1 MYYAF
6 IMAGGSGTRLW
17 PLSRQAHPKQTLRL
31 VGERSLFQQAV
42 DRLAPLFPYERILV
56 GTRREYIGLLQQQVP
71 ELSAANYILEP
82 EGRGTA
88 PAIGLAAVHLHQR
101 DPEAVM
107 AVLTAD
113 HYIRDTARF
122 LLILSAADAV
132 AQNGALVTLGI
143 LPSTPSAGYGY
154 IKQGQS
160 LDCVEGFSVYQV
172 DKFIEKPDQAT
183 ADSMFASSE
192 YAWNSGMF
200 IWKVSVI
207 LDEFKRQMPEFYE
220 QLTQLETTI
229 GTPDYETTLQRIW
242 PLAPVQTID
251 YGIMEGARFTAVIP
265 VEFGWTDVGSW
276 ASLSELLPANQ
287 QGNIFTG
294 PHMALDTQDT
304 LVFSSKRLVAT
315 IGIKGMVIV
324 DTEDALLVCPKEREQ
339 EVRRVVNLLKEEQYR
354 RWL

>member
-1 MYYAF
+1 M
-6 IMAGGSGTRLW
+6 
-17 PLSRQAHPKQTLRL
+17 
-31 VGERSLFQQAV
+31 FQHAV

-56 GTRREYIGLLQQQVP
+56 GTRREYAGLLQQQVP
-71 ELSAANYILEP
+71 ELPAANYILEP
-82 EGRGTA
+82 KGSGTA
-88 PAIGLAAVHLHQR
+88 PAIGLAAVHIHQR

-122 LLILSAADAV
+122 RKTLSAAEAV
-132 AQNGALVTLGI
+132 AQKGALVTLGI
-143 LPSTPSAGYGY
+143 MPVTPSTGYGY

-160 LDCVEGFSVYQV
+160 LGVVEGFAVYQV
-172 DKFIEKPDQAT
+172 DKFTEKPDQAG
-183 ADSMFASSE
+183 ADSMFASGE
-192 YAWNSGMF
+192 YVWNSGMF

-220 QLTQLETTI
+220 QLAQLEKTI
-229 GTPDYETTLQRIW
+229 GKPEYETTLQRIW
-242 PLAPVQTID
+242 PLAPAQTID
-251 YGIMEGARFTAVIP
+251 YGIMEGARYTAVIP

-276 ASLSELLPANQ
+276 ASLSELLPADQ

-294 PHMALDTQDT
+294 PHLALDTQDT

-354 RWL
+354 HWL